1 MINEGQYH
9 HQLNCDLISKISKCI
24 FFIDEKSTLP
34 SNDSQRSQSKSNLHG
49 QKNTSP
55 QNNIKRVALL
65 KMDALTSSNLWAVCI
80 HRFLWECIPKEPAF
94 LHVGCCWLKQLRKT
108 FFILLF
114 LPATNCYSRFVSV
127 YATKSFHSL
136 PWSNYTSNQ
145 DAGFA
150 LYAVSCA
157 STRRYFK
164 LASIP
169 YMTLPLSFS
178 PSEVFLLPRTQTRL
192 ALVQFWFAPVWFCT
206 ALIFDEDSERE
217 TSSPLSFVFTKPGLK
232 SSSAQ
237 QCKLECDSCNY
248 FFTKSP
254 TVDAVVSVRDIFF
267 LPL

>member
-1 MINEGQYH
+1 
-9 HQLNCDLISKISKCI
+9 
-24 FFIDEKSTLP
+24 
-34 SNDSQRSQSKSNLHG
+34 
-49 QKNTSP
+49 
-55 QNNIKRVALL
+55 
-65 KMDALTSSNLWAVCI
+65 MDALTSSNLWAVCI

-108 FFILLF
+108 FFILLV

-150 LYAVSCA
+150 LYAGSCA

-164 LASIP
+164 LAAIP
-169 YMTLPLSFS
+169 YATLPLSFS

-192 ALVQFWFAPVWFCT
+192 TVVQFWFAPVWFCT
-206 ALIFDEDSERE
+206 ALISDEDSEWE

-232 SSSAQ
+232 SSLAQ

-267 LPL
+267 YHYKLFNIQNGYKILLADRFATLENITKGTVFPSTT